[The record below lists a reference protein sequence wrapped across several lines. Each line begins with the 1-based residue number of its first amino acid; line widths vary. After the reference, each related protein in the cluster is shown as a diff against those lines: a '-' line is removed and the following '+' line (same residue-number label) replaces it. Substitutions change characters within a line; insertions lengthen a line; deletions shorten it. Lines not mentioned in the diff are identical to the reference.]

1 MPKTLQEILNTPDVG
16 NEHRSWIIES
26 TDEQLD
32 EYILR
37 TSNSNS
43 AGLHRMAL
51 AERNKRQFNHLKKP
65 HWTMTPG
72 FIVGFLAM
80 VFAAIAA
87 WPVIQRWI
95 PASQPLNKDSN
106 SRPPQS
112 NSVSVTPPEK
122 QISPPATNAAPNTNL
137 LMK

>member
-16 NEHRSWIIES
+16 NEHRSWIIEA

-51 AERNKRQFNHLKKP
+51 AARDKRHFIHLSKAAEP
-65 HWTMTPG
+65 HWTILPAYRLLQITVCLTILAIIITVLAWWFPG
-72 FIVGFLAM
+72 SHGKRFQFLN
-80 VFAAIAA
+80 
-87 WPVIQRWI
+87 
-95 PASQPLNKDSN
+95 PL
-106 SRPPQS
+106 
-112 NSVSVTPPEK
+112 
-122 QISPPATNAAPNTNL
+122 L
-137 LMK
+137 

>member
-1 MPKTLQEILNTPDVG
+1 MPKTLQEILNTPDIG

-43 AGLHRMAL
+43 VGLHRMAL
-51 AERNKRQFNHLKKP
+51 AERERRQFNHLKKP

-87 WPVIQRWI
+87 WPVIRQWI
-95 PASQPLNKDSN
+95 PTSQPAHKAASSQSL
-106 SRPPQS
+106 QS
-112 NSVSVTPPEK
+112 NLVPAILPALQITP
-122 QISPPATNAAPNTNL
+122 SATNATPNTNL
-137 LMK
+137 LKK

>member
-1 MPKTLQEILNTPDVG
+1 MPKTLQEILNTPCSSEEV
-16 NEHRSWIIES
+16 HRAWILEC

-32 EYILR
+32 EYILNTGGNER
-37 TSNSNS
+37 
-43 AGLHRMAL
+43 LHRMAL
-51 AERNKRQFNHLKKP
+51 AERQKRHFKHLSKP

-72 FIVGFLAM
+72 FMVAFLAM

-106 SRPPQS
+106 FQPPQS
-112 NSVSVTPPEK
+112 NSASVTPPK
-122 QISPPATNAAPNTNL
+122 TQISPPATNAAPDTNL
-137 LMK
+137 LKK